1 MSEDYN
7 NKDNQL
13 RVKSFEPNL
22 VQIEIVDF
30 PLPEKSALEKKHC
43 FLDFLIL

>member
-22 VQIEIVDF
+22 VQILKNGKKRIV
-30 PLPEKSALEKKHC
+30 KNQ
-43 FLDFLIL
+43 